1 MERSLSLRLVGV
13 LGAMTVLGWL
23 SVVHAPEGTHLGFM
37 WPAGLGAGALIV
49 SPTWL
54 RPWTAI
60 TVGILATATYLLGE
74 GPLNVA
80 IGFGVAIAGGSV
92 VAQQVLTPGSR
103 LRVSFSDAD
112 DLVPYGLASIG
123 GAAVTGLVVLATSA
137 ASSYGIPWQV
147 GASAFFAT
155 FTGNV
160 VLLSIFRDPG
170 RYPGVAGLAER
181 LLTWVAALT
190 MAYLAFVPSQGPS
203 AAFLVI
209 PLLGWAAFRLP
220 MREAIVLLMLVGAIA
235 LSAFNLGLGPF
246 PDSGLH
252 LHLPRELVGLPVESF
267 VLACAL
273 VVIPF
278 STSVGMQRRSA
289 SEAIMERA
297 RSARL
302 IQSAR
307 GIAIIGTDQV
317 GRINMFNP
325 GAELI
330 LGYSPQE
337 VYGQSMRMFFSQAEI
352 ARQAHELGTDPTY
365 MSVLPAMLRLP
376 PGTAREWQFTRKDGL
391 ERTLSTILSP
401 VNDDLGEFVGYV
413 ATADDVTDRL
423 RTQVALEK
431 ALETERRAVGRLT
444 EVDQIKDAFVSAV
457 SHELRTPIT
466 NIVGYLELLLDG
478 AYGDPNDDQAQAL
491 TRVDINSRRLLTLID
506 DLLTLSSVEN
516 IDGVRLQD
524 PVDLRHVVVKAE
536 EIVRPS
542 LRHRDLHVTVSA
554 PEEPALVDGDAG
566 QLERLVIN
574 LATNAVKFTPD
585 GGRVALRVVL
595 DDDDLV
601 AIEVEDTGVGIPDDE
616 QPMLF
621 SRFFRT
627 AHAREGAVQGSGL
640 GLSIA
645 KSIAE
650 RHGGRIVAISTY
662 GEGSLFRVELPRR
675 AQRAHR

>member
-1 MERSLSLRLVGV
+1 MTRSLSLRLAGV
-13 LGAMTVLGWL
+13 LVAMVVIGWL
-23 SVVHAPEGTHLGFM
+23 SVRYAPEGTHLGLI
-37 WPAGLGAGALIV
+37 WPAGLGVGALLI

-60 TVGILATATYLLGE
+60 AVGVIATATYLTGGVPF
-74 GPLNVA
+74 GPSV
-80 IGFGVAIAGGSV
+80 GVGIAIAAGAV

-103 LRVSFSDAD
+103 LRGSFTEDD
-112 DLVPYGLASIG
+112 DLLPYGVASIG
-123 GAAVTGLVVLATSA
+123 GALVTGVIVLAVSA
-137 ASSYGIPWQV
+137 ALSYGVAWQL
-147 GASAFFAT
+147 GFSAFFST
-155 FTGNV
+155 FTSNT
-160 VLLSIFRDPG
+160 VLLAVFRDPG
-170 RYPGVAGLAER
+170 RYPGVAGHTER
-181 LLTWVAALT
+181 LLTWVVVLAT
-190 MAYLAFVPSQGPS
+190 AYVAFVPSQGPS

-220 MREAIVLLMLVGAIA
+220 MREAIVLLVVVGAIA
-235 LSAFNLGLGPF
+235 LSAFNLGFGPF
-246 PDSGLH
+246 PDTGPYAPLA
-252 LHLPRELVGLPVESF
+252 RELVAVPVQAF
-267 VLACAL
+267 VLACAM

-302 IQSAR
+302 VQSAH
-307 GIAIIGTDQV
+307 GIAIIGTDQA

-337 VYGQSMRMFFSQAEI
+337 VYGRSMRIFFSQSEI
-352 ARQAHELGTDPTY
+352 ARQAGELGTDPTY
-365 MSVLPAMLRLP
+365 LSVLPAMLRLP

-401 VNDDLGEFVGYV
+401 VDDDLGEFVGYV

-423 RTQVALEK
+423 RTQDALEK
-431 ALETERRAVGRLT
+431 ALETERRAVSRLT

-478 AYGDPNDDQAQAL
+478 AYGDPSEEQAQAL
-491 TRVDINSRRLLTLID
+491 ARVDVNSRRLLTLID

-524 PVDLRHVVVKAE
+524 PVDLRHVVARAE
-536 EIVRPS
+536 EIVRPG
-542 LRHRDLHVTVSA
+542 LRHRDLRVAVVV
-554 PEEPALVDGDAG
+554 PDEPALVDGDAG

-574 LATNAVKFTPD
+574 LATNAIKFTPD
-585 GGRVALRVVL
+585 GGRVTLRVVL
-595 DDDDLV
+595 TDDL
-601 AIEVEDTGVGIPDDE
+601 ATIEVEDTGVGIPEDE

-627 AHAREGAVQGSGL
+627 AQAREGAVQGSGL

-645 KSIAE
+645 KSIAD
-650 RHGGRIVAISTY
+650 RHGGRIVAMSTY

-675 AQRAHR
+675 TR